1 MSPMG
6 KTLKWLGIFIALL
19 IVVNVVRVVAKK
31 SKEALTS
38 PDGKYDV
45 VDGMVGRVGVDKF
58 IEIKEE
64 RDTFNLPAFRTSLMM
79 YQTQHG
85 RFPRTMEEFESSG
98 EVSPEIT
105 RDHWGKPYKMRVVN
119 DRTVY
124 LHGSGKDKIQDT
136 TDDVEYRIDF

>member
-1 MSPMG
+1 MS
-6 KTLKWLGIFIALL
+6 KTLKWSGIIIALL
-19 IVVNVVRVVAKK
+19 ITVNVARVVVTK

-45 VDGMVGRVGVDKF
+45 VDGLVGRVGVDKF
-58 IEIKEE
+58 LEIKEE

-85 RFPRTMEEFESSG
+85 RFPTTMEEFESSG

-105 RDHWGKPYKMRVVN
+105 RDHWGKPYKMKIIN
-119 DRTVY
+119 DRSVL
-124 LHGSGKDKIQDT
+124 LHGSGKDKIQGT
-136 TDDVEYRIDF
+136 TDDVDYKIDL